1 MAIGNSNTTSVTFD
15 GVDYNVGG
23 TGTLTVTAAASGG
36 DNSGENILF
45 TGGALAEV
53 KTSDQIIDFNGTI
66 SLGAS
71 SPVSFFSDGG
81 AITIDSVMGAS
92 TDVALVVNANAT
104 DGDTSETI
112 SIGAIGSGNEIGAIT
127 LTANDS
133 ITLTGNITTANAAGA
148 DLDLSLI
155 HI

>member
-1 MAIGNSNTTSVTFD
+1 MAIGNSTTTSVTFD

-53 KTSDQIIDFNGTI
+53 KTNNQAIDFNGTI

-71 SPVSFFSDGG
+71 SPVTFESSGG

-92 TDVALVVNANAT
+92 SNVALVVNANAASAT
-104 DGDTSETI
+104 DTSETI
-112 SIGAIGSGNEIGAIT
+112 SIGAIGSGQIR
-127 LTANDS
+127 L
-133 ITLTGNITTANAAGA
+133 LQ
-148 DLDLSLI
+148 
-155 HI
+155 